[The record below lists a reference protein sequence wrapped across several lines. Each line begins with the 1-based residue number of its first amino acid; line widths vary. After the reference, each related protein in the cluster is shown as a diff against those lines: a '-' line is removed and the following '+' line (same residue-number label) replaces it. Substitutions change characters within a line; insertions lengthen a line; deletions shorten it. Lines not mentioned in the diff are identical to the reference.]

1 MMIKSVLY
9 LSMYSAI
16 AGGGWFFYDSF
27 GNNEQPIAQ
36 LQESYRE
43 IQTSLQSDKPTT
55 GIYRWKNEDGGW
67 EYGNKLPEHLRENV
81 AQAQQDYQKELAL
94 LKSLPKGVLPISNKQ
109 MEQEMSV
116 KSTNDSFI
124 IPGIPSLEQVS
135 KLLHDATD
143 IQTKLDDRKDKM
155 DQVLQ
160 SQ

>member
-9 LSMYSAI
+9 LSMYSVI
-16 AGGGWFFYDSF
+16 AGGGWFFYDSL
-27 GNNEQPIAQ
+27 GKNEQPIAQ
-36 LQESYRE
+36 LQESYKE
-43 IQTSLQSDKPTT
+43 IKTSFQSDKPAT

-81 AQAQQDYQKELAL
+81 TQAQQDYQKELAL
-94 LKSLPKGVLPISNKQ
+94 LKSLPEGVLPISNQ
-109 MEQEMSV
+109 RLEQEMSV

-143 IQTKLDDRKDKM
+143 IQAKMDNRKDKI
-155 DQVLQ
+155 DQALQ
-160 SQ
+160 GQ